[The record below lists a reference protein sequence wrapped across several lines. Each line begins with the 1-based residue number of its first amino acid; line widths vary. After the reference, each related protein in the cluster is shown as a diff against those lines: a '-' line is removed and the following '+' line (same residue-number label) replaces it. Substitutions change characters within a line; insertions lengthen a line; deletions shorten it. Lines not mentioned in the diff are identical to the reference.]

1 MLQLFEKYAGKG
13 AFQPEELLI
22 LVAAFDDAWKR
33 LENSGVRFDS
43 NYQREQAR
51 NALGRFIIEDAKK
64 GERDRHRLIDN
75 ALLFYDKSKLRN
87 EDAAE

>member
-1 MLQLFEKYAGKG
+1 MLQIFEKYAGKG

-51 NALGRFIIEDAKK
+51 NTLGKFIIEGAKK
-64 GERDRHRLIDN
+64 GERDKHRLIDN
-75 ALLFYDKSKLRN
+75 ALLFYGKSQFKKSG
-87 EDAAE
+87 A